1 MTVVVRSV
9 DAGGGQSWF
18 GVPDWAAA
26 RALLAAMLWEAR
38 TAGAR
43 LRRLRRGPGLAFE
56 ADLAGDVVRMRAYRP
71 RARKITAKTLAVIE
85 TLGQPH

>member
-38 TAGAR
+38 TAGA
-43 LRRLRRGPGLAFE
+43 RLRRGPGLAFE